1 MKDKWL
7 EKGLRM
13 RRKVLTTE
21 YVNRQLREA
30 DDFTMPVQ
38 VLATA
43 AACGMVWPR
52 PGLPLKSRSMITI
65 AFLVALDKPEELEL
79 HIAGALRNGVT
90 KNEIR
95 EILMHA
101 ASYCGFPASLS
112 AFRVARNYFAKH
124 AKYAKRKPAAKKS
137 RRAKQ

>member
-30 DDFTMPVQ
+30 DDFTLPVQ

-43 AACGMVWPR
+43 AAWGMVWPR

-124 AKYAKRKPAAKKS
+124 AKRKPAAKKTK
-137 RRAKQ
+137 RAKR